1 MYNKSNNS
9 NAKEALKQMKMEIA
23 NELGLPHNSLDG
35 AYKSAYE
42 NGFLGGRVGGLM
54 SKKLVEM
61 GERQLIEEYNNKN
74 NL

>member
-35 AYKSAYE
+35 RAAP
-42 NGFLGGRVGGLM
+42 R
-54 SKKLVEM
+54 
-61 GERQLIEEYNNKN
+61 
-74 NL
+74 